1 MCGSCVKVDGRCFE
15 LPGAETMTIRKLIAA
30 VAALSFVAV
39 SATDAA
45 AKHKRYKTRYGG
57 SYAYVPVAPYG
68 ARTPGPPWAQPW
80 ECYTDEGYG
89 RYRPCNAGRR

>member
-1 MCGSCVKVDGRCFE
+1 MNYR
-15 LPGAETMTIRKLIAA
+15 TLIAA
-30 VAALSFVAV
+30 VTALSFA
-39 SATDAA
+39 AIGTADAA
-45 AKHKRYKTRYGG
+45 GKHKRHKVLHHG
-57 SYAYVPVAPYG
+57 SHAYVPASPYG

>member
-1 MCGSCVKVDGRCFE
+1 MNLAK
-15 LPGAETMTIRKLIAA
+15 PIAIL
-30 VAALSFVAV
+30 AALSFVAI

-45 AKHKRYKTRYGG
+45 AKHKRHKVHRGG
-57 SYAYVPVAPYG
+57 GYAYVPASPYA

-80 ECYTDEGYG
+80 ECFTDEGYG